1 MYTHLED
8 KNFTIQPKYQ
18 SGKYGICPLN
28 ETGFENYLNY
38 NSYNYH
44 YLNKFDPSIIK
55 EYLNDVEEG
64 KRIAEEKKMKAQM
77 QNKQINIQP
86 NQTNT
91 EAPPTIVH
99 PPCNEQQQPQ
109 NKDPCYLQQ
118 QQPQSQI
125 PMKKQ
130 QQCNKPKPSKN
141 KRSPFNNNTIKFNN
155 PQTNSTKSAYV
166 YDNYYHT
173 YTKAPRQTYAQHQQH
188 RQPQM
193 PLIAT
198 TSSGRSPF
206 Q

>member
-8 KNFTIQPKYQ
+8 KNFTNQPKYQ

-28 ETGFENYLNY
+28 EAGFENYLNY

-64 KRIAEEKKMKAQM
+64 KRIAEAKKMKTQM
-77 QNKQINIQP
+77 QNNQINNQP
-86 NQTNT
+86 NQTNIET
-91 EAPPTIVH
+91 PSTIVH
-99 PPCNEQQQPQ
+99 PPCNEQQH
-109 NKDPCYLQQ
+109 NEMNYQQ
-118 QQPQSQI
+118 QQPQSQLPI
-125 PMKKQ
+125 KKQ
-130 QQCNKPKPSKN
+130 QQSNKPKPSKN

-155 PQTNSTKSAYV
+155 PPTNNKSAYI
-166 YDNYYHT
+166 YDNYYHA
-173 YTKAPRQTYAQHQQH
+173 YTKAPRQNYTQHQQH

>member
-8 KNFTIQPKYQ
+8 KNFTNQPKYQ

-28 ETGFENYLNY
+28 EAGFENYLNY

-64 KRIAEEKKMKAQM
+64 KRIAEAKKTKTQI
-77 QNKQINIQP
+77 QNNQINNQP
-86 NQTNT
+86 NQSNIET
-91 EAPPTIVH
+91 PPTIVH
-99 PPCNEQQQPQ
+99 PPCNEQQHNEVNYYQ
-109 NKDPCYLQQ
+109 QQ
-118 QQPQSQI
+118 QQPQSQMPI
-125 PMKKQ
+125 KKKQ
-130 QQCNKPKPSKN
+130 QSNKPKPSKN

-155 PQTNSTKSAYV
+155 PQTNNAKSAYI
-166 YDNYYHT
+166 YDNYYHA
-173 YTKAPRQTYAQHQQH
+173 YTKAPRQNYTQHQQH

>member
-8 KNFTIQPKYQ
+8 KNFTNQPKYQ

-64 KRIAEEKKMKAQM
+64 KRIAEAKKMNTQM
-77 QNKQINIQP
+77 KNKQINIQT
-86 NQTNT
+86 NQTNIET
-91 EAPPTIVH
+91 PPTIVH
-99 PPCNEQQQPQ
+99 PPCNEQQQHQ
-109 NKDPCYLQQ
+109 NNEMCYQQQ
-118 QQPQSQI
+118 QQPKSQI
-125 PMKKQ
+125 PIKKQ
-130 QQCNKPKPSKN
+130 QQFNKQKPSKN

-155 PQTNSTKSAYV
+155 PQTNNTKSAYI

-173 YTKAPRQTYAQHQQH
+173 YKAPRQTYTQHQQH

>member
-8 KNFTIQPKYQ
+8 KNFTNQPKYQ

-28 ETGFENYLNY
+28 EAGFENYLNY

-64 KRIAEEKKMKAQM
+64 KRIAEAKKMKTQM
-77 QNKQINIQP
+77 QNNQINNQP
-86 NQTNT
+86 NHTNLET
-91 EAPPTIVH
+91 PSTIVH
-99 PPCNEQQQPQ
+99 PPCNEQQH
-109 NKDPCYLQQ
+109 NEMNYQQ
-118 QQPQSQI
+118 QQPQSQLPI
-125 PMKKQ
+125 KKQ
-130 QQCNKPKPSKN
+130 QQSNKPKPSKN

-155 PQTNSTKSAYV
+155 PPTNNKSAYI
-166 YDNYYHT
+166 YDNYYHA
-173 YTKAPRQTYAQHQQH
+173 YTKAPRQNYTQHQQH